1 MTFYVLFII
10 SFSRFERLKRKL
22 FWELESLEVL
32 DLSNNKIEEVP
43 TKLFK
48 SQARLTTLNLSQN
61 LLTQLASDS
70 LAGVEKLN
78 HLLLDNNLLEEI
90 NDGAFTNFASLLRL
104 DLSGNN
110 LQEVPKSLRFLKN
123 LQRLYLNDNSIS
135 SLDDIALTQLWWLE
149 MRGNKVGNISADA
162 LQSLQSL
169 QILDLSNNKI
179 EEVERGAFDFT
190 KLIRA
195 VRLDGNYLTR
205 MDNLFHQLPNL
216 AWLNI
221 SDNQIEMFDYAMVPR
236 KLEWLDL
243 HKNKIQSLENYFGI
257 DDGTTLKHIDAGFNL
272 ISSIGPLNVPKSV
285 EILLLNDNDISS
297 ITAYTFSEKSNLKKV
312 DLSVNKME
320 AVDRNSIRIASNLI
334 NLPKF
339 FLGGNPIECDCE
351 MVWLKTINEKNA
363 LQNLPHIADL
373 ESIYCK
379 LPYSLDQTFA
389 PLVDANPLD
398 FLCSYKTHCFALCHC
413 CDYDACD
420 CEMSCPHQCNCF
432 HDNTWTKNIAQCSSA
447 NFTTLPPKLPMDA
460 TELYLDGNN
469 IGKLKSHT
477 FIGRKNL
484 RVLFLNNSNIELVQN
499 NTFNG
504 LPAMTILHLENNK
517 ISKLEGDE
525 FQGLTNLREL
535 YLQDNAISF
544 INNITFK
551 VLQNLEVLFLQGNR
565 IVDFP
570 VWYLSN
576 NPYLISVRLVENLW
590 SCDCVYVHQFKSWLE
605 NHRTKVFD
613 AEVLECMS
621 NDVEQPAI
629 RYLEHDASTC
639 QETREVTSSHIQTK
653 IVNDYLPL
661 VIASLATVIILVIAL
676 LLVFFYRNEM
686 RVWLHYKYGVRFFQR
701 VESEEGDSDKIFDVF
716 VAYSS
721 MDDMFVSQVLAPEL
735 ELGSSHYRL
744 CLYHRDLPSLQYV
757 ADAIVQ
763 ASDAARRTVIVLSDS
778 FLKQDWSRYDFRS
791 GLQAAMRAGGKRT
804 IFVILGDIVE
814 RDLDAELRL
823 HLKTCSVVRW
833 GETKFWQKLKFS
845 LPDLSVHAM
854 SQSTTLQSY
863 PPSVQYNTSELYRPL
878 SPRYQALPRQSDH
891 IYQVCY

>member
-1 MTFYVLFII
+1 MGNEINELAAYTF
-10 SFSRFERLKRKL
+10 FEKPKL
-22 FWELESLEVL
+22 RRV
-32 DLSNNKIEEVP
+32 DLTVN
-43 TKLFK
+43 
-48 SQARLTTLNLSQN
+48 RLT
-61 LLTQLASDS
+61 
-70 LAGVEKLN
+70 GVEK
-78 HLLLDNNLLEEI
+78 
-90 NDGAFTNFASLLRL
+90 
-104 DLSGNN
+104 
-110 LQEVPKSLRFLKN
+110 KSLRL
-123 LQRLYLNDNSIS
+123 SP
-135 SLDDIALTQLWWLE
+135 
-149 MRGNKVGNISADA
+149 
-162 LQSLQSL
+162 
-169 QILDLSNNKI
+169 DL
-179 EEVERGAFDFT
+179 VA
-190 KLIRA
+190 
-195 VRLDGNYLTR
+195 
-205 MDNLFHQLPNL
+205 Q
-216 AWLNI
+216 
-221 SDNQIEMFDYAMVPR
+221 
-236 KLEWLDL
+236 
-243 HKNKIQSLENYFGI
+243 
-257 DDGTTLKHIDAGFNL
+257 
-272 ISSIGPLNVPKSV
+272 
-285 EILLLNDNDISS
+285 
-297 ITAYTFSEKSNLKKV
+297 
-312 DLSVNKME
+312 
-320 AVDRNSIRIASNLI
+320 
-334 NLPKF
+334 PKF
-339 FLGGNPIECDCE
+339 LLGGNPIECGCE
-351 MVWLKTINEKNA
+351 MVWFRTINDQGSSLQA
-363 LQNLPHIADL
+363 LPFIADL
-373 ESIYCK
+373 ESIYCR
-379 LPYSLDQTFA
+379 LPYSRQQTFT
-389 PLVDANPLD
+389 PLVDASPLD

-413 CDYDACD
+413 CDYDSCD

-576 NPYLISVRLVENLW
+576 NPYLVSVRLVENLW

-661 VIASLATVIILVIAL
+661 VIPSLATVIILVIAL

-716 VAYSS
+716 VVYSA
-721 MDDMFVSQVLAPEL
+721 MDEMFVGQVLAPEL

-763 ASDAARRTVIVLSDS
+763 AGDAARRQVIILSDA
-778 FLKQDWSRYDFRS
+778 FLKQEWARYDFRS
-791 GLQAAMRAGGKRT
+791 GLTAALRAGGKHRT
-804 IFVILGDIVE
+804 IFIILGDISE
-814 RDLDAELRL
+814 RELDPELRQ
-823 HLKTCSVVRW
+823 HLKTCTVVRW
-833 GETKFWQKLKFS
+833 GEAKFWHKLKFS
-845 LPDLSVHAM
+845 LPDLSVSAM
-854 SQSTTLQSY
+854 SQSTTLQSW
-863 PPSVQYNTSELYRPL
+863 PASVHSVGVYNTSELYRPL
-878 SPRYQALPRQSDH
+878 SPRYQALPRQGDH
-891 IYQVCY
+891 ISQVC